1 MKALIS
7 KSKIHGK
14 VDAPSSKSYTQ
25 RGLMCAALAKGR
37 SEIIRPL
44 TADDTIA
51 ARETLEKIGVSIK
64 NAGNSWVVTSNKLH
78 QPDSELNCRDSAA
91 TLRFMTAICALVP
104 GTSRLTAGPSLS
116 QRPVGPLADALTRLG
131 TECSTRNGKAPVTVR
146 GGKIKGGIVELPA
159 DISSQFI
166 SALLFISPLAEGGM
180 TISLTCSPESK
191 PYVLMTRDCMKTFG
205 VDVEH
210 NLDFTLLHV
219 PQQQYKPANYIVE
232 GDWSSASYLLSLG
245 AVAGN
250 TEVTNLN
257 SKSRQADSEI
267 WILLNRMGARMKA
280 GHGSIIMQQSKLQA
294 FRADLSN

>member
-37 SEIIRPL
+37 SDIIRPL

-116 QRPVGPLADALTRLG
+116 QRPV
-131 TECSTRNGKAPVTVR
+131 
-146 GGKIKGGIVELPA
+146 
-159 DISSQFI
+159 
-166 SALLFISPLAEGGM
+166 
-180 TISLTCSPESK
+180 
-191 PYVLMTRDCMKTFG
+191 
-205 VDVEH
+205 
-210 NLDFTLLHV
+210 
-219 PQQQYKPANYIVE
+219 
-232 GDWSSASYLLSLG
+232 
-245 AVAGN
+245 
-250 TEVTNLN
+250 
-257 SKSRQADSEI
+257 
-267 WILLNRMGARMKA
+267 
-280 GHGSIIMQQSKLQA
+280 
-294 FRADLSN
+294 